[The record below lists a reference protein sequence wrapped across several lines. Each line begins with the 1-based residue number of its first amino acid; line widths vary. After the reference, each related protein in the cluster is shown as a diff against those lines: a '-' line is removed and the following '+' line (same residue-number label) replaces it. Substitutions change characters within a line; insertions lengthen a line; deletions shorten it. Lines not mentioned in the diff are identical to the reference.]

1 METKIKLAIIDDF
14 KCIQEAI
21 TKLFLQQAEMTVVT
35 QAESGIDFFREQE
48 FQTHDMVIIDM
59 ATSAHAHDDTLRA
72 LQEFFP
78 EIKVIVFTAETN
90 PEALLMLM
98 HKGAHGIISKTND
111 SGQIM
116 CTINEVMLQGSSYP
130 HAVSKHLFSRHF
142 NPNRTEDVH
151 TLLAELNKKDIDI
164 LLHLAQGHKLA
175 YIESQVVIT
184 RQGLYNRRT
193 YMYELF
199 HLNDIDLLPAFAKKH
214 ITIIQSLAD
223 AFNKS
228 EERGE

>member
-1 METKIKLAIIDDF
+1 MEKIKLAIIDDF
-14 KCIQEAI
+14 KCFQEAL
-21 TKLFLQQAEMTVVT
+21 TKLFLQQAEITVVT

-48 FQTHDMVIIDM
+48 FQDHDMVIIDM

-72 LQEFFP
+72 LQEFLP

-98 HKGAHGIISKTND
+98 HRGAHGIISKSNN
-111 SGQIM
+111 SEQIM
-116 CTINEVMLQGSSYP
+116 CTINEVMQQGSSYP
-130 HAVSKHLFSRHF
+130 HAVSELLFNRQF

-151 TLLAELNKKDIDI
+151 TLLAELAKNDIII
-164 LLHLAQGHKLA
+164 LLHLAKGHKLA
-175 YIESQVVIT
+175 YIESQV
-184 RQGLYNRRT
+184 GLKRNSVYLRRSSLSK
-193 YMYELF
+193 LF

-223 AFNKS
+223 AFTKS
-228 EERGE
+228 EEREE

>member
-48 FQTHDMVIIDM
+48 FQAHDMVIIDM

-90 PEALLMLM
+90 PEDLLMLM
-98 HKGAHGIISKTND
+98 HKGAHGIISKTD
-111 SGQIM
+111 GSGQIM
-116 CTINEVMLQGSSYP
+116 CTINEVMQQGSSYP
-130 HAVSKHLFSRHF
+130 HAVSKLLFNRQF

-151 TLLAELNKKDIDI
+151 TLLAELGKDDITI
-164 LLHLAQGHKLA
+164 LLHLAKGSKLA
-175 YIESQVVIT
+175 YIETQVELKRNSVY
-184 RQGLYNRRT
+184 LRRSSLCK
-193 YMYELF
+193 LF

-223 AFNKS
+223 AFTKS
-228 EERGE
+228 EEREE